1 MKRIIARLEIK
12 SNNVVKGIRMEGLRR
27 IGNPETLVEKYF
39 MDGVDE
45 IILSDIVASLYNRNH
60 LYDLVSK
67 ICKKINIPIAVGGGI
82 RTFDDAL
89 KLLKSGADKITINT
103 HAVTNKNL
111 IKECAEKFGSQCVII
126 EIHAKKKNNNNWEV
140 FIENGRQ
147 PTKIDVFNWIKE
159 VQKLGAGEILIISVD
174 NDGLC
179 KGPDFELIDNI
190 KKICNVPLI
199 YGGGVSSKSDILEI
213 LNLEGVDAVSLSH
226 LLHFNKDNIK
236 NLKNYL
242 NYNNVDIRI

>member
-1 MKRIIARLEIK
+1 
-12 SNNVVKGIRMEGLRR
+12 MED
-27 IGNPETLVEKYF
+27 N
-39 MDGVDE
+39 
-45 IILSDIVASLYNRNH
+45 
-60 LYDLVSK
+60 
-67 ICKKINIPIAVGGGI
+67 
-82 RTFDDAL
+82 
-89 KLLKSGADKITINT
+89 
-103 HAVTNKNL
+103 
-111 IKECAEKFGSQCVII
+111 Q
-126 EIHAKKKNNNNWEV
+126 
-140 FIENGRQ
+140 Q
-147 PTKIDVFNWIKE
+147 KIDVFNWIKE